1 MKNMT
6 IPQSIF
12 FGLSLIAIAITSIPF
27 SSNMIKDAHASNVQK
42 IAICDKTGS
51 RCSDISSFGGK
62 YQLNVKAR
70 R

>member
-1 MKNMT
+1 MKNLT
-6 IPQSIF
+6 TPQALLI
-12 FGLSLIAIAITSIPF
+12 GLSLIALAIASIPF
-27 SSNMIKDAHASNVQK
+27 SSGIVKDAHASNVQK

>member
-27 SSNMIKDAHASNVQK
+27 SSNMIKDAHASNIQK
-42 IAICDKTGS
+42 IAICD
-51 RCSDISSFGGK
+51 RFGNDCAEIDFGK
-62 YQLNVKAR
+62 LKVL
-70 R
+70 

>member
-27 SSNMIKDAHASNVQK
+27 SSNMIKDAHASNVHK
-42 IAICDKTGS
+42 IAICDKNGNKCTRVGS
-51 RCSDISSFGGK
+51 NGILWTRK
-62 YQLNVKAR
+62 
-70 R
+70 